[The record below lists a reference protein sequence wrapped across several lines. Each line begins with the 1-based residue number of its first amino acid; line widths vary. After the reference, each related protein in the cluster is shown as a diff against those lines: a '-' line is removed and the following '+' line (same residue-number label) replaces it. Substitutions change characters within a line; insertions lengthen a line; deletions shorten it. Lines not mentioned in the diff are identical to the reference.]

1 MARNALLFLLLTGLT
16 ACDAFGDRSVPDLPA
31 IQAKLAFTC
40 THEAERLPPLPPEAD
55 VLFTYARWLQR
66 ENLVKEDPAVEREVG
81 RLYRIAAAQGHHKA
95 LFNLINGISGG
106 KFDGT
111 VEEMLD
117 FNDALLKAGVPMAY
131 YNLGHFLENGMG
143 VKEDP
148 ELALKYFRKAA
159 DLGNPHAQYYVAE
172 KLAPIDIAP
181 DIARQMRR
189 CAAEQGHGKAALAL
203 GINLKNRKNYKE
215 AVEAFQLG
223 VKAGNE
229 NAASF
234 LENGF
239 KAPPPSDDLYYLDL
253 PKDDE
258 RSRRY
263 MEIRR
268 VLHAYSYL
276 NPVVPELDEI
286 VPLPPAKLPP
296 WDGKLQWRT
305 EFQANVPPPKP
316 TDDLIAR
323 LAHDKGLDPASGM
336 PVRKR

>member
-1 MARNALLFLLLTGLT
+1 
-16 ACDAFGDRSVPDLPA
+16 
-31 IQAKLAFTC
+31 
-40 THEAERLPPLPPEAD
+40 
-55 VLFTYARWLQR
+55 
-66 ENLVKEDPAVEREVG
+66 
-81 RLYRIAAAQGHHKA
+81 
-95 LFNLINGISGG
+95 
-106 KFDGT
+106 
-111 VEEMLD
+111 
-117 FNDALLKAGVPMAY
+117 
-131 YNLGHFLENGMG
+131 MG

-148 ELALKYFRKAA
+148 DLALKYFRKAA

-172 KLAPIDIAP
+172 KLAPIDAAP

-239 KAPPPSDDLYYLDL
+239 KAPPPTKDLYYLDL

-263 MEIRR
+263 KEIGD
-268 VLHAYSYL
+268 VLHDYSYL

-316 TDDLIAR
+316 TDDLIVR
-323 LAHDKGLDPASGM
+323 LARDKGLDPASGM
-336 PVRKR
+336 PIRKR

>member
-1 MARNALLFLLLTGLT
+1 MARNVLLFLLLTGLS

-31 IQAKLAFTC
+31 IQAKQAFTC
-40 THEAERLPPLPPEAD
+40 THEAERLPPLPPDAD
-55 VLFTYARWLQR
+55 VLFNYARWLQR

-111 VEEMLD
+111 IEEMLD

-148 ELALKYFRKAA
+148 DLALKYFRKAA
-159 DLGNPHAQYYVAE
+159 DLGSPHAQYYVAE

-215 AVEAFQLG
+215 AAEAFQLG

-229 NAASF
+229 NWAAA
-234 LENGF
+234 GF
-239 KAPPPSDDLYYLDL
+239 ADTLLRWK
-253 PKDDE
+253 
-258 RSRRY
+258 
-263 MEIRR
+263 M
-268 VLHAYSYL
+268 
-276 NPVVPELDEI
+276 
-286 VPLPPAKLPP
+286 
-296 WDGKLQWRT
+296 
-305 EFQANVPPPKP
+305 
-316 TDDLIAR
+316 
-323 LAHDKGLDPASGM
+323 
-336 PVRKR
+336 KR

>member
-1 MARNALLFLLLTGLT
+1 MRAPFFILILILGLS

-55 VLFTYARWLQR
+55 ILFNYARWLQR
-66 ENLVKEDPAVEREVG
+66 ENLVEEKPEVDKEVG
-81 RLYRIAAAQGHHKA
+81 RLYRIASAQGHHKA

-111 VEEMLD
+111 IEEMLD
-117 FNDALLKAGVPMAY
+117 FNDTLLKAGVPMAY

-148 ELALKYFRKAA
+148 DLALKYFRKAA
-159 DLGNPHAQYYVAE
+159 DLGNPHAQYYVGE
-172 KLAPIDIAP
+172 KLEPPKMAPEIAV
-181 DIARQMRR
+181 QMYR
-189 CAAEQGHGKAALAL
+189 CAAGQGHGKAALAL
-203 GINLKNRKNYKE
+203 GIILQEEKRYAE
-215 AVEAFQLG
+215 AVEIFQLG

-229 NAASF
+229 NSASF
-234 LENGF
+234 LKHAF

-253 PKDDE
+253 PKDEE

-263 MEIRR
+263 KEIGH